1 MYDANNKAV
10 DYLYRAL
17 CQAKFDRVQTDDF
30 ACRIWE
36 QLKNAHAGNSQ
47 VHVRLLT
54 TYRREY
60 ENLTHLP
67 DKSIDAMLQW
77 FTIIVN
83 NMRANVAAPPYGGH
97 DKAIMLLHSLDYTV
111 WIEKVKAI
119 LESEKYETLM
129 VDELFFKLKSSEVD
143 RGVRARIENPT
154 HHHSLALISGF
165 RTNAN
170 PSSRM
175 YFLPSLVSLPDE
187 DFDMLGEDSRGCTR
201 IG

>member
-1 MYDANNKAV
+1 MYDANNKVV

-17 CQAKFDRVQTDDF
+17 CQAEFDRVQTDDF

-67 DKSIDAMLQW
+67 DESIDAMLQW

-97 DKAIMLLHSLDYTV
+97 DKSIMLLHSLDCTV

-129 VDELFFKLKSSEVD
+129 VDELFSSSNRPRWTVGCEQGSRTRLTIIVWLSFPD
-143 RGVRARIENPT
+143 SGLMLT
-154 HHHSLALISGF
+154 H
-165 RTNAN
+165 
-170 PSSRM
+170 P
-175 YFLPSLVSLPDE
+175 P
-187 DFDMLGEDSRGCTR
+187 GCTSCLLLGPCQTR
-201 IG
+201 ILTC